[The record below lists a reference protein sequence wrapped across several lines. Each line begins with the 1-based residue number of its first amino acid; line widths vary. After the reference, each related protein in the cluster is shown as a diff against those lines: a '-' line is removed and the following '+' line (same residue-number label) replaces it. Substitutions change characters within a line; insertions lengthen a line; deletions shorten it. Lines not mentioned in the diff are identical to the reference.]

1 MSAKTFHVTL
11 ILSINKADAK
21 ELRENKGKDQSK
33 PRAKL
38 RMDRSN
44 DKS

>member
-1 MSAKTFHVTL
+1 MSAKTFRVTL
-11 ILSINKADAK
+11 ILNINKADAREIK
-21 ELRENKGKDQSK
+21 ENKGKDQSK

-38 RMDRSN
+38 RMDRTS